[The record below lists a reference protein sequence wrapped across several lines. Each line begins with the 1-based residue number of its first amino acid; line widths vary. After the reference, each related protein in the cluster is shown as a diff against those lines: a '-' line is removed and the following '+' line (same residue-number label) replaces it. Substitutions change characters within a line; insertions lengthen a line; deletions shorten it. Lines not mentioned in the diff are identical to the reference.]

1 MANRVILGKAT
12 TARGGSTKFGMWISR
27 PTKDVETCSDD
38 ELIFDTDS
46 GVNVSRVHGL
56 FMFGAVSVD
65 GSGNTT
71 TNATVNVSA
80 SSTATVAIDQGYN
93 YNHGFI
99 GYGSPT
105 TSITGGGTGQLI
117 SFAQSG
123 TDLIIT
129 NITSTALSNIEVF
142 VIPQFSS
149 SALF

>member
-99 GYGSPT
+99 GYGFIGFLVCAAP
-105 TSITGGGTGQLI
+105 
-117 SFAQSG
+117 A
-123 TDLIIT
+123 
-129 NITSTALSNIEVF
+129 
-142 VIPQFSS
+142 
-149 SALF
+149 